1 MDGVEVEWQEALY
14 SLSHVQYI
22 RVGGRDRAT
31 ISTRSYVVLVCEST
45 VVWWVLQGEKEVGTT
60 HTSNMYKQRK

>member
-14 SLSHVQYI
+14 SLNYVQYI
-22 RVGGRDRAT
+22 RGGGRDRAT
-31 ISTRSYVVLVCEST
+31 IGTWSYVVLVCEST